1 MIWKIAKKEFLLNL
15 MTFKF
20 AVGTILCV
28 VLMVVFMPV
37 LIREYQKR
45 LGQYSVDVAANEAEL
60 RKVKV
65 FRSITP
71 TIYRPPNV
79 LSVFSE
85 GLEKRL
91 GNSAEINPCNVKLA
105 EYNPPNVYEIK
116 TIPTET
122 NPLLSIFP
130 VLDIS
135 LIFEIVIS
143 VMALLVAYDTISGER
158 ENGTL
163 KLILSNTVSRSQ
175 VLLGKVVAGLITL
188 LVPVTIAFIT
198 GLLILLLFPMVNL
211 TETDWLRIGLM
222 YFVSLVF
229 TSVMY
234 NIGMLFSCIARKSAI
249 SLMLGLFLWIIFVA
263 LIPNGSIYLASSLR
277 PIELTEK
284 FDAQGKALQD
294 KHEREIDELSKTL
307 TVVGKRGG
315 RRRRGAFGW
324 YYYPVCSPTFM
335 ESQRKYN
342 KIIVP
347 QKIKHADE
355 IWELQ
360 QGYFSN
366 LMKQNH
372 LAATIARSSPVTI
385 YRNLMSVLSGTDL
398 GNFEHFMK
406 CVKAYKIQVAEYIRA
421 ETKNFSLPSY
431 FTPCKEGDW
440 EEHEEMSKRRK
451 EAQAQNKAERVKASE
466 TYRKWEKKKIEQT
479 PSVISQDFPQFIYHT
494 QNLLTNIHTVATD
507 LALLIFVVALFFV
520 LSFVAFLKYDVR

>member
-1 MIWKIAKKEFLLNL
+1 MIWKIAKKELLLNL

-28 VLMVVFMPV
+28 VLMAVFMPV
-37 LIREYQKR
+37 LIRDYQKR
-45 LGQYSVDVAANEAEL
+45 LDQYGVDVAANEAEL

-65 FRSITP
+65 YKNIRP
-71 TIYRPPNV
+71 TIYRPPNL

-85 GLEKRL
+85 GMEKRL
-91 GNSAEINPCNVKLA
+91 GNSAEINPSTSDLREINA
-105 EYNPPNVYEIK
+105 PSIYEIK

-143 VMALLVAYDTISGER
+143 VMALLVAYDAISGER

-163 KLILSNTVSRSQ
+163 KLILSNTVSRSK

-188 LVPVTIAFIT
+188 LIPVTIAFIT

-249 SLMLGLFLWIIFVA
+249 SLMLGLFLWVIFVA

-284 FDAQGKALQD
+284 FDAQVEALDD
-294 KHEREIDELSKTL
+294 KHSREIDELSETL
-307 TVVGKRGG
+307 TVVGKGSSMT
-315 RRRRGAFGW
+315 RGAFNR
-324 YYYPVCSPTFM
+324 YYITVCSPTFM
-335 ESQRKYN
+335 ESQLKYN
-342 KIIVP
+342 KIIEP
-347 QKIKHADE
+347 LKIKHADE

-360 QGYFSN
+360 QRYFSN
-366 LMKQNH
+366 LMKQKH
-372 LAATIARSSPVTI
+372 LTAKIARSSPVTI

-398 GNFEHFMK
+398 GNFEHFTK
-406 CVKAYKIQVAEYIRA
+406 CVKAYKNQIVEYIRA
-421 ETKNFSLPSY
+421 ETKNFSLSSY
-431 FTPCKEGDW
+431 FTPCQKGDW
-440 EEHEEMSKRRK
+440 EEMIEMNKRR
-451 EAQAQNKAERVKASE
+451 EAQIQNEAERVKASQA
-466 TYRKWEKKKIEQT
+466 YKKWIEKKIEQA
-479 PSVISQDFPQFIYHT
+479 PSVISQDFPKFMFKT
-494 QNLLTNIHTVATD
+494 QNLLTGIHVVATD
-507 LALLIFVVALFFV
+507 FALLVFIAALFFV
-520 LSFVAFLKYDVR
+520 LSFIAFLKYDVR

>member
-28 VLMVVFMPV
+28 VLMAVFMPV

-60 RKVKV
+60 RRAKVYQ
-65 FRSITP
+65 SITP
-71 TIYRPPNV
+71 TIYRPPNL

-91 GNSAEINPCNVKLA
+91 GDSAEINPTNLWT
-105 EYNPPNVYEIK
+105 EINPPNIYEIK

-163 KLILSNTVSRSQ
+163 KLILSNTIARHQ
-175 VLLGKVVAGLITL
+175 VLFGKMIAGLITL
-188 LVPVTIAFIT
+188 FLPVTIAFIT
-198 GLLILLLFPMVNL
+198 SLLILLFFPMVNL
-211 TETDWLRIGLM
+211 TGTDWLRIGLM
-222 YFVSLVF
+222 YLVSLVF

-234 NIGMLFSCIARKSAI
+234 NIGMLFSCIARKSVI
-249 SLMLGLFLWIIFVA
+249 SLISGLFLWIIFVA

-284 FDAQGKALQD
+284 YDAQLKALRN
-294 KHEREIDELSKTL
+294 KHEREIGGLSKTR
-307 TVVGKRGG
+307 TVFKGCLIT
-315 RRRRGAFGW
+315 RGAFNHF
-324 YYYPVCSPTFM
+324 YIVACSPSYM
-335 ESQRKYN
+335 ESQRKHH
-342 KIIVP
+342 KIIEP
-347 QKIKHADE
+347 FKIKQADE

-366 LMKQNH
+366 LIKQKH
-372 LAATIARSSPVTI
+372 LADAIARSSPVTI
-385 YRNLMSVLSGTDL
+385 YKNLMSVLSGTDL
-398 GNFEHFMK
+398 GNFEHFTK
-406 CVKAYKIQVAEYIRA
+406 CVRAYKNQIVGYIR
-421 ETKNFSLPSY
+421 TNTDNFSLSSY

-440 EEHEEMSKRRK
+440 EEYEEMSKRR
-451 EAQAQNKAERVKASE
+451 EAQTQNKAERVKASQA
-466 TYRKWEKKKIEQT
+466 YKKWKEKKIEQI
-479 PSVISQDFPQFIYHT
+479 PSVISQDFPKFTFKI
-494 QNLLTNIHTVATD
+494 QNLLTGIHAIATD
-507 LALLIFVVALFFV
+507 LALLIFIAALFFV
-520 LSFVAFLKYDVR
+520 LSLVAFLKSDVR